1 MWHRIPFVKVCKLI
15 VQKTFRIRLGI
26 FWNSYAHSTDVL
38 YPGGI
43 VVNFWIHAGYKSSVF
58 IVWEVLNLV
67 WEVFFMHDL
76 QRRIGRTSRSFVIG
90 YYFKSKFQ
98 MHACERHDYN
108 KANQRSKY
116 FLFFKTFWRRL
127 QGNNFS
133 SSKTS
138 SRPLQVIFKKC
149 LQDVFS
155 WRLLQDVLQT
165 CLEDVVEGN
174 KMLAEDGFNT
184 YSPRRMFCLEVF
196 QNNCSWL

>member
-1 MWHRIPFVKVCKLI
+1 MCKLI

-90 YYFKSKFQ
+90 YS
-98 MHACERHDYN
+98 
-108 KANQRSKY
+108 KANSRCMLVKDMIAIKPISAANISCFSRRSEDA
-116 FLFFKTFWRRL
+116 FRVT
-127 QGNNFS
+127 
-133 SSKTS
+133 
-138 SRPLQVIFKKC
+138 IFH
-149 LQDVFS
+149 LP
-155 WRLLQDVLQT
+155 RLLQDLFKVSLRSVCKTYFHDVCFKTSCKHVLKT
-165 CLEDVVEGN
+165 
-174 KMLAEDGFNT
+174 
-184 YSPRRMFCLEVF
+184 
-196 QNNCSWL
+196 SWKTTKC